1 MKSYVCYYR
10 VSTKKQTDAWRRLR
24 RGESITEEELKR
36 ELNENATGLGLDAQK
51 RDARRLVGNLTGA
64 IVGAYTEVE
73 TGKKSARPELR
84 KALAHA
90 RMVGATLIVAKLDRL
105 ARNVNFIS
113 NLMES
118 KVPFICADRPD
129 ADRLRLHIEAA
140 FAEEEARR
148 IGARTKAALMILK
161 ERGVKLGSAR
171 PGHWDGREH
180 LRGWKQ
186 AVAASAANRLVAA
199 RAAYE
204 FVLPEIQSLRQAGK
218 TLAEVS
224 VALNER
230 GCKSREGKAF
240 TAALVWRILDRFN

>member
-1 MKSYVCYYR
+1 MKPYVCYYR
-10 VSTKKQTDAWRRLR
+10 VSTKKQTDAWWRLR
-24 RGESITEEELKR
+24 RGESITEN

-51 RDARRLVGNLTGA
+51 RDAGRLVDNLKGSIA
-64 IVGAYTEVE
+64 GAYTEVE

-90 RMVGATLIVAKLDRL
+90 RMVGGILVVAKLDRL
-105 ARNVNFIS
+105 ARNLNFIS

-148 IGARTKAALMILK
+148 IGLRTKAALDSLQA
-161 ERGVKLGSAR
+161 RGVKLGSAR

-186 AVAASAANRLVAA
+186 AVVASAANRLAEA

-218 TLAEVS
+218 TLAAVAA
-224 VALNER
+224 ALNER

-240 TAALVWRILDRFN
+240 TAILVWRILDRFA